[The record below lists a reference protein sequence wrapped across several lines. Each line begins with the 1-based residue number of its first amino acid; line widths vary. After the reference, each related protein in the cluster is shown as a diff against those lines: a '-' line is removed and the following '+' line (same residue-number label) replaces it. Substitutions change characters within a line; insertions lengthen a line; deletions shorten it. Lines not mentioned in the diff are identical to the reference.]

1 MDISA
6 VCRDSA
12 QTRSSPGWA
21 PPSAAISDQHRAA
34 PTRTGHPAH
43 GI

>member
-21 PPSAAISDQHRAA
+21 PPSAAIRIDIAQLPRAP
-34 PTRTGHPAH
+34 PTQRTA
-43 GI
+43 